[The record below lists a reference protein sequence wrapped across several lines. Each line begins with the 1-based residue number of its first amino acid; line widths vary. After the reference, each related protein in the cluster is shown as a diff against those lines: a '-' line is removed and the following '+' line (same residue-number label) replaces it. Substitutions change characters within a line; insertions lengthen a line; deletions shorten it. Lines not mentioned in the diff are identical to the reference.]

1 MSESVESIEAE
12 DPRQQ
17 EAIESPPTSFKDI
30 AFKIGPGLIIAANI
44 VGSGELIMS
53 TKAGAEAGIA
63 LLWLILIGCV
73 IKVFVQLE
81 LGRFTISHGE
91 TTLKALNRIPGPRV
105 GRINWVLMLWG
116 VMMLSTVGQL
126 GGIVGGV
133 GQALALTIPITGD
146 VQTATRIPAV
156 ADIQDYSEW
165 RMALPKTEREAG
177 AAVLLDA
184 AVEGLDA
191 GNLEADGSGVR
202 GGDAQGKS
210 VQQLRRM
217 VWIERDLKSLG
228 DTGELLLQRVADD
241 EELIDEQGQPLI
253 PSSTVDDRI
262 WVSIVGV
269 LTALLLFVGR
279 YQMIERV
286 SVVLVVSFS
295 LITIG
300 NVVALQS
307 TADYAV
313 STEDIWQG
321 LSFGLPDTDAAL
333 FAALATLGIIGVGA
347 TELVSY
353 PYWCL
358 EKGYARS
365 TGPRQS
371 DQAWKDRAVGW
382 FRVMKVDAFA
392 SLVIYTIATA
402 AFYLMGVA
410 VLHSDGRVPEG
421 MRMVSTLAESYVPI
435 FGSYARW
442 LFLAGAI
449 AVLYSTY
456 LVANAGNARMV
467 ADFLNV
473 AGLSSAEPE
482 SDARRKMVTIF
493 SVVLPLS
500 CVVAYFLFPK
510 PVILVAISG
519 ITQFLML
526 PVLGFCS
533 LFFRFKVTD
542 SRLKPTALW
551 DVLLVLSCLAMLTA
565 GGYGAWA
572 ALAKFSGM

>member
-1 MSESVESIEAE
+1 MVEPAESNQTE
-12 DPRQQ
+12 DMRQR
-17 EAIESPPTSFKDI
+17 EAIEAPPVSLKAI

-91 TTLKALNRIPGPRV
+91 TTLKALNRIPGPGV
-105 GRINWVLMLWG
+105 GKVNWVLILWG
-116 VMMLSTVGQL
+116 IMMLSTVGQL

-133 GQALALTIPITGD
+133 GQALALTVPITGD
-146 VQTATRIPAV
+146 VQTATRIPANQ
-156 ADIQDYSEW
+156 DIQDYVDW
-165 RMALPKTEREAG
+165 RKGVP
-177 AAVLLDA
+177 
-184 AVEGLDA
+184 
-191 GNLEADGSGVR
+191 EADREIGALKLADQATKEATADNR
-202 GGDAQGKS
+202 AIQN
-210 VQQLRRM
+210 LRRM
-217 VWIERDLKSLG
+217 AWIERDLKSLG
-228 DTGELLLQRVADD
+228 DRGELLIQRVAAEEELVDD
-241 EELIDEQGQPLI
+241 EGNDLI
-253 PSSTVDDRI
+253 PGSTVDDLI
-262 WVSIVGV
+262 WVSFIGV
-269 LTALLLFVGR
+269 FTSVLLFFGR
-279 YQMIERV
+279 YKMIERV

-307 TADYAV
+307 TAEYSV
-313 STEDIWQG
+313 SAADIWEG
-321 LSFGLPDTDAAL
+321 LSFGLPDSDAAL
-333 FAALATLGIIGVGA
+333 FVALATLGIIGVGA

-365 TGPRQS
+365 AGPREQS
-371 DQAWKDRAVGW
+371 DDWKDRAAGW

-392 SLVIYTIATA
+392 SMVIYTIATA
-402 AFYLMGVA
+402 AFYLLGVA

-442 LFLAGAI
+442 LFLIGAV

-456 LVANAGNARMV
+456 LVASAANARMV
-467 ADFLNV
+467 SDFLNV
-473 AGLSSAEPE
+473 AGLSSAAPE
-482 SDARRKMVTIF
+482 TPERRRMVTIF
-493 SVVLPLS
+493 SVILPVA
-500 CVVAYFLFPK
+500 CVVAYFLFPR
-510 PVILVAISG
+510 PVVLVAISG

-526 PVLGFCS
+526 PVLGFCA

-542 SRLKPTALW
+542 SRLRPSALW
-551 DVLLVLSCLAMLTA
+551 DGFLILSCLAMLTA
-565 GGYGAWA
+565 GGYGAWSA
-572 ALAKFSGM
+572 VAKFLG

>member
-1 MSESVESIEAE
+1 MAEPSEPNRTEDLRSAGAIEA
-12 DPRQQ
+12 
-17 EAIESPPTSFKDI
+17 PPVSLKAI

-91 TTLKALNRIPGPRV
+91 TTLKALNRIPGPVV
-105 GRINWVLMLWG
+105 GKVNWVLLLWG

-133 GQALALTIPITGD
+133 GQALALTLPITGD
-146 VQTATRIPAV
+146 VQTATRIPAEQDIEAYV
-156 ADIQDYSEW
+156 NWRSEIQDT
-165 RMALPKTEREAG
+165 RQG
-177 AAVLLDA
+177 AAAYLLADQDSKLKN
-184 AVEGLDA
+184 LDEPA
-191 GNLEADGSGVR
+191 I
-202 GGDAQGKS
+202 QH
-210 VQQLRRM
+210 LRRM
-217 VWIERDLKSLG
+217 AWIERDLALLGERGSLLIQRISDG
-228 DTGELLLQRVADD
+228 DELFDDDGEA
-241 EELIDEQGQPLI
+241 LI
-253 PSSTVDDRI
+253 PSSTVDDLI
-262 WVSIVGV
+262 WVSIIGIFTSV
-269 LTALLLFVGR
+269 LLFFGR

-286 SVVLVVSFS
+286 SVVLVVAFSF
-295 LITIG
+295 ITIG

-307 TADYAV
+307 TADYSV
-313 STEDIWQG
+313 SAEDIWQG
-321 LSFGLPDTDAAL
+321 LSFGLPNTETAL

-365 TGPRQS
+365 AGPREPS
-371 DQAWKDRAVGW
+371 DAWHNRAAGW
-382 FRVMKVDAFA
+382 FKVMKMDAFA

-410 VLHSDGRVPEG
+410 VLHSDGRVPKG

-442 LFLAGAI
+442 LFLSGAI

-467 ADFLNV
+467 SDFLNV
-473 AGLSSAEPE
+473 AGLSSAAPE
-482 SDARRKMVTIF
+482 TPERRRMVTIF
-493 SVVLPLS
+493 SVILPLA
-500 CVVAYFLFPK
+500 CVVAYFLFPE

-526 PVLGFCS
+526 PILGFCA
-533 LFFRFKVTD
+533 LFFRYKVTD
-542 SRLKPTALW
+542 QRLKPSAVW
-551 DVLLVLSCLAMLTA
+551 DAFLILSFLAMLTA
-565 GGYGAWA
+565 GGYGAWSVC
-572 ALAKFSGM
+572 KPFIFE

>member
-1 MSESVESIEAE
+1 MAEPIKSTEPE
-12 DPRQQ
+12 DPRQPQ
-17 EAIESPPTSFKDI
+17 AIETPPTSFKDI

-91 TTLKALNRIPGPRV
+91 TTLKALNRIPGPGI
-105 GRINWVLMLWG
+105 GRINWVLVLWG
-116 VMMLSTVGQL
+116 IMMLSTVGQL

-156 ADIQDYSEW
+156 KDIQDYSKW
-165 RMALPKTEREAG
+165 RSNLPQTQRETAS
-177 AAVLLDA
+177 AELLDLAISNSKA
-184 AVEGLDA
+184 AG
-191 GNLEADGSGVR
+191 DGSGK
-202 GGDAQGKS
+202 DTA
-210 VQQLRRM
+210 QQLRRM
-217 VWIERDLKSLG
+217 VWIERDLESLG
-228 DTGELLLQRVADD
+228 DTGQLLLQRVTDGEDLVDD
-241 EELIDEQGQPLI
+241 EGQSLI

-262 WVSIVGV
+262 WVSVIGV

-313 STEDIWQG
+313 SADDIWQG

-365 TGPRQS
+365 TGPRETS
-371 DQAWKDRAVGW
+371 DAWKDRAVGW

-392 SLVIYTIATA
+392 SMVIYTIATA

-456 LVANAGNARMV
+456 LVANAANARMV

-473 AGLSSAEPE
+473 AGLSSAAPE
-482 SDARRKMVTIF
+482 TDARRKMVTLF
-493 SVVLPLS
+493 SVLLPLS
-500 CVVAYFLFPK
+500 CVMAYFLFPE

-533 LFFRFKVTD
+533 LFFRFKITD
-542 SRLKPTALW
+542 PRLRPTAAW
-551 DVLLVLSCLAMLTA
+551 DILLVLSCLAMLTA
-565 GGYGAWA
+565 GGYGAYA
-572 ALAKFSGM
+572 AFDKFLNM

>member
-1 MSESVESIEAE
+1 MTESVESTDTE
-12 DPRQQ
+12 DLRKS
-17 EAIESPPTSFKDI
+17 EAIESPPTSLKDI
-30 AFKIGPGLIIAANI
+30 AFKIGPGLIIAASI

-53 TKAGAEAGIA
+53 TRAGAEAGIA

-91 TTLKALNRIPGPRV
+91 TTLKALNRIPGPRA
-105 GRINWVLMLWG
+105 GRINWVLILWG

-133 GQALALTIPITGD
+133 GQALALTLPITGD

-156 ADIQDYSEW
+156 QDIQDYSQW
-165 RMALPKTEREAG
+165 RQSLPEAERETG
-177 AAVLLDA
+177 AAILSETA
-184 AVEGLDA
+184 AQNA
-191 GNLEADGSGVR
+191 NADNAEEDDDS
-202 GGDAQGKS
+202 A
-210 VQQLRRM
+210 QQLRRM

-228 DTGELLLQRVADD
+228 DTGDLLLQRVADGED
-241 EELIDEQGQPLI
+241 LIDDQGEPLI

-262 WVSIVGV
+262 WVSIVG
-269 LTALLLFVGR
+269 LFTALLLFVGR
-279 YQMIERV
+279 YQLIERV
-286 SVVLVVSFS
+286 SVVLVVAFS

-300 NVVALQS
+300 NVVSLQS
-307 TADYAV
+307 TADYSV
-313 STEDIWQG
+313 SAADIWRG

-365 TGPRQS
+365 TGPRESS
-371 DQAWKDRAVGW
+371 DAWKDRAAGW
-382 FRVMKVDAFA
+382 FRVMKVDAYA
-392 SLVIYTIATA
+392 SMVIYTIATA

-456 LVANAGNARMV
+456 LVANAANARMV
-467 ADFLNV
+467 SDFLNV
-473 AGLSSAEPE
+473 AGFSSAAPE
-482 SDARRKMVTIF
+482 TDARRKMVTIF

-510 PVILVAISG
+510 PVILIAISG

-542 SRLKPTALW
+542 PRLRPTALW
-551 DVLLVLSCLAMLTA
+551 DILLVLSCLAMLTA
-565 GGYGAWA
+565 GGYGAYA
-572 ALAKFSGM
+572 AVAKVLSF

>member
-1 MSESVESIEAE
+1 MTEPSEPAETEDQRQQQAIEA
-12 DPRQQ
+12 
-17 EAIESPPTSFKDI
+17 PPTSFKDI
-30 AFKIGPGLIIAANI
+30 ALKIGPGLIIAANI

-91 TTLKALNRIPGPRV
+91 TTLKALNRIPGPGI
-105 GRINWVLMLWG
+105 GRTNWVLVLWG
-116 VMMLSTVGQL
+116 IMMLSTVGQL

-146 VQTATRIPAV
+146 VQTATRIPATQ
-156 ADIQDYSEW
+156 DIQDYSNWLQSLSE
-165 RMALPKTEREAG
+165 ADREAG
-177 AAVLLDA
+177 AT
-184 AVEGLDA
+184 GLSQTASPDT
-191 GNLEADGSGVR
+191 
-202 GGDAQGKS
+202 

-228 DTGELLLQRVADD
+228 DTGQLLLQRVTDN
-241 EELIDEQGQPLI
+241 EELVDNEGQSLI
-253 PSSTVDDRI
+253 PSTTVDDRI
-262 WVSIVGV
+262 WVSIIGV
-269 LTALLLFVGR
+269 LTAMLLFVGR

-286 SVVLVVSFS
+286 SVILVVSFS

-307 TADYAV
+307 TADYSV
-313 STEDIWQG
+313 SADDIWQG

-358 EKGYARS
+358 EKGYAKS

-371 DQAWKDRAVGW
+371 NDAWKDRAAGW
-382 FRVMKVDAFA
+382 FKVMKVDAFA
-392 SLVIYTIATA
+392 SMIIYTIATA

-473 AGLSSAEPE
+473 AGLSSAEPD

-500 CVVAYFLFPK
+500 CVIAYFLFPK

-526 PVLGFCS
+526 PVLGFCA

-542 SRLKPTALW
+542 TRLRPTAAW

-565 GGYGAWA
+565 GGYGAYA
-572 ALAKFSGM
+572 ALARFLSM